1 MANKWVLDVCTI
13 YIDREK
19 AAEVFQIL
27 GNGKQLTLLEKHLDY
42 HRFVLSLLGD
52 LGLVLQSSRQRRLI

>member
-52 LGLVLQSSRQRRLI
+52 LGLVL